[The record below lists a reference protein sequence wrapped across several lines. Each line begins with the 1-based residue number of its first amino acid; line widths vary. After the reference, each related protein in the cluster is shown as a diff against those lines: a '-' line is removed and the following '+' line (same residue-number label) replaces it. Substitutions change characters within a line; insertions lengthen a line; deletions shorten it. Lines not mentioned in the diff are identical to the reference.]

1 MSALLRRITKNDV
14 LQSPSIARAKSAVFH
29 TFHENKVKI
38 ITAKANMFDRTV
50 GEERETNLY
59 ERRNDVPIFTASIF
73 QAGHGLW
80 MPGGGNDVHCQQ
92 QLGSRAFAHVYGK
105 RLRNLRFR
113 WRHGRCRQDC
123 SRQHRLGLWNT
134 GSWRNG

>member
-59 ERRNDVPIFTASIF
+59 ERRNEVPIFTASIF

-80 MPGGGNDVHCQQ
+80 MPGGGDDVRCSEQRAGGFP
-92 QLGSRAFAHVYGK
+92 QLYGE
-105 RLRNLRFR
+105 RVRHLCFR
-113 WRHGRCRQDC
+113 W
-123 SRQHRLGLWNT
+123 QHHCCW
-134 GSWRNG
+134 